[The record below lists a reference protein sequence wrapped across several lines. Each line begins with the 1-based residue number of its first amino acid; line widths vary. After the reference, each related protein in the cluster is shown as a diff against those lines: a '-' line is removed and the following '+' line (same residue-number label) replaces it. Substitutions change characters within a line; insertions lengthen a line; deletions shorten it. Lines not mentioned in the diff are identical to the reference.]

1 MSHKSDQP
9 KSRFCVVPNSSAL
22 QVAGHLIVSHPHNVR
37 ELKVPSVVHAEIRY
51 FVEKRVLFSFIKT
64 KRLVNWA
71 VFSD

>member
-1 MSHKSDQP
+1 
-9 KSRFCVVPNSSAL
+9 
-22 QVAGHLIVSHPHNVR
+22 VR

-71 VFSD
+71 VFSDRANHNQS